1 MNDIFSLSICKEK
14 MRELFALMEKL
25 KYHQALIGLSQNGV
39 DILDFK
45 DKIGAK

>member
-14 MRELFALMEKL
+14 TRELFALMEKL
-25 KYHQALIGLSQNGV
+25 NYHQALLGLSQNGV